1 MTDFDVLTVGH
12 SNQSYEAFARLLKGA
27 GVGAVADVRTQPYS
41 RRHPQFGRE
50 KLRDA
55 LKEDAIAYA
64 HLGDALGGR
73 PRGSGGAPDYEA
85 LAAAPEFAAGL
96 DRLLEGAAR
105 FRVAAMCAERDPR
118 DCHRCLLVSRA
129 LARRAVSVGHI
140 LGDGTLLAHADLE
153 AEFLAAAGE
162 ATLFETPEDR
172 LARAY
177 RLAAGRAR

>member
-1 MTDFDVLTVGH
+1 MTDFDILTVGH

-27 GVGAVADVRTQPYS
+27 GATAVADVRTQPYS
-41 RRHPQFGRE
+41 RRNPQFNRE

-55 LKEDAIAYA
+55 LKEDAIAYV

-73 PRGSGGAPDYEA
+73 PRGSGGVPDYEA
-85 LAAAPEFAAGL
+85 LAAAPEFSAGL
-96 DRLLEGAAR
+96 DRLMAGAR
-105 FRVAAMCAERDPR
+105 THRVALMCAERDPR

-129 LARRAVSVGHI
+129 LARRAVCVGHI
-140 LGDGTLLAHADLE
+140 LGDGALLAHAALE

-162 ATLFETPEDR
+162 ATLFETPDDR

-177 RLAAGRAR
+177 RLQAGKAR